1 MSTDVEPPIKA
12 YSGYLRRCTAEEIFL
27 LDAGTEGEHSEARAE
42 RSDLRERP
50 GCDADGESAGQLT
63 EACGDPL
70 LGTAIS
76 A

>member
-1 MSTDVEPPIKA
+1 MDVKPPFEA
-12 YSGYLRRCTAEEIFL
+12 NSGYLRHCTAEETSL
-27 LDAGTEGEHSEARAE
+27 LDAEAEGEHSEARAE